1 MTAHTPLLNALLA
14 HHQKET
20 VSFHV
25 PGHKNGRIIPY
36 GKKTMFASILNY
48 DFTEI
53 PGLDDLHAPEGVI
66 EEAQMLASS
75 FYQSRHTFFLT
86 GGSSSGNQAMIFAA
100 FEKGA
105 VVLVQRDAHV
115 SVINAIRLAG
125 LKPIFLMPVVD
136 EHTGLTLGLDTQIV
150 EQAYALYPD
159 AEGII
164 LTSPS
169 YFGVMSPLKDIISL
183 VHEKEG
189 IVLVDEAHGAH
200 FAVSDYFPASSL
212 MQGADAVVHSAHKT
226 LPAMTMGAYLHIG
239 SGSRLSFDAVQTA
252 CAIFQSSSP
261 SYPIMASLDGARQY
275 AVDQKEQISPE
286 QWEEHFTEAEQ
297 VLTNIG
303 FNLYVPPVPYHKD
316 PLKCIIKT
324 PPGYTGWQ
332 LASLLEAEGL
342 YPELSTMKTVL
353 LILPLERQA
362 WTQEMKNKAS
372 SALQKLIQT
381 TPAVNFHRTMPV
393 SPITDK
399 LITEGRVVPAVFHGE
414 LKEKTLTEA
423 EYCRTAVDIIPY
435 PPGVPLFFKGEM
447 LMGERWD
454 FLNEWLY
461 QGGRVQGVNP
471 FQGTWKVKTMMEAA
485 DDS

>member
-14 HHQKET
+14 HHQKKPF
-20 VSFHV
+20 SFHV
-25 PGHKNGRIIPY
+25 PGHKNGRIVPY
-36 GKKTMFASILNY
+36 GGKTMFASILNY

-53 PGLDDLHAPEGVI
+53 PGLDDLHAPEGII

-75 FYQSRHTFFLT
+75 FYQSSHTFFLT
-86 GGSSSGNQAMIFAA
+86 GGSTSGNQAMIFAA
-100 FEKGA
+100 FEKDA

-125 LKPIFLMPVVD
+125 LKPIFLMPAID
-136 EHTGLTLGLDTQIV
+136 EHTGLTLGLDTQTV
-150 EQAYALYPD
+150 ERAYALYPE

-169 YFGVMSPLKDIISL
+169 YFGIVSSLGDIISL

-189 IVLVDEAHGAH
+189 VVLVDEAHGAH
-200 FAVSDYFPASSL
+200 FAVSDYFPTSSL
-212 MQGADAVVHSAHKT
+212 VQGADAVVHSAHKT

-239 SGSRLSFDAVQTA
+239 SGSRLSFEAVYAA

-275 AVDQKEQISPE
+275 ALDQKKQISPE
-286 QWEEHFTEAEQ
+286 QWNEHFTETEQ
-297 VLTNIG
+297 ALENIG
-303 FNLYVPPVPYHKD
+303 FNLYVPPVTYHKD

-332 LASLLEAEGL
+332 LASLLEEEGL
-342 YPELSTMKTVL
+342 YPELSTVKTVL
-353 LILPLERQA
+353 LILPLERQG
-362 WTQEMKNKAS
+362 WTEEMKNKAS
-372 SALQKLIQT
+372 KALQKLTQT
-381 TPAVNFHRTMPV
+381 TPAENLYNTMPL

-399 LITEGRVVPAVFHGE
+399 LIMEGRIVPAVFHGKQ
-414 LKEKTLTEA
+414 KEKTLTEA

-435 PPGVPLFFKGEM
+435 PPGVPLFFKGEV
-447 LMGERWD
+447 LTGERWG

-471 FQGTWKVKTMMEAA
+471 CQGTWKVKTMMEAGI
-485 DDS
+485 